1 METRGPWGK
10 GILRSRR
17 PWRLSVTIA
26 AYGSFYLEQTP
37 SPPGAKVQILLPR
50 TQPERLIGR

>member
-1 METRGPWGK
+1 METGRLQVE

-17 PWRLSVTIA
+17 PCRLSVTIA
-26 AYGSFYLEQTP
+26 AYGSFHLEQAP
-37 SPPGAKVQILLPR
+37 SPPGDKVQILLPS